1 MKRIKILNYQVGLV
15 FREGDFVGVL
25 TEGTHWLWLNE
36 KVRVYDRVDAFSAP
50 IDLDIML
57 QNSMLASLLHVVE
70 VKDNEIVLVYRNGNY
85 KYLLTPSVGKYAF
98 WKGIVEYT
106 FQTIDLNQLEI
117 EDQVERSILM
127 RHEFRPYI
135 NMPLIEPYEQG
146 LLIVEGQL
154 ERKLMPGNYYFW
166 KNSRSIEVKK
176 ADMRAM
182 QMEVSG
188 QEILTKD
195 KAALR
200 VNFYLQYQ
208 IVDVEKALLETK
220 DFAKQLYLLM
230 QMAVREYV
238 GTMSLDELLS
248 KKEAIQ
254 TFVLEAAAGKATEM
268 GIQLLNAGIRDIILP
283 GEVREIMNQVL
294 IAEKKA
300 QANTIMRREETAST
314 RSLLNTAKLMEDN
327 AMLLKL
333 KEMEYVERIAEKINS
348 ITVAGGGQIVEQLK
362 EIFVVEK

>member
-1 MKRIKILNYQVGLV
+1 MKRIKIYSYQVGLV
-15 FREGDFVGVL
+15 FRDGDFVGVL

-36 KVRVYDRVDAFSAP
+36 TVRIYNRVGIFAAP
-50 IDLDIML
+50 IDLEILL
-57 QNSMLASLLHVVE
+57 QNSQLEVLLQVVE

-85 KYLLTPSVGKYAF
+85 KQLLTPAVGKYAF
-98 WKGIVEYT
+98 WKGIVAYE
-106 FQTIDLNQLEI
+106 FQTIDLNQLEV
-117 EDQVERSILM
+117 ENEVERSILM
-127 RHEFRPYI
+127 NHEFRPYI
-135 NMPLIEPYEQG
+135 TMPLIEPYEQG

-154 ERKLMPGNYYFW
+154 ERQLMPGNYYFW
-166 KNSRSIEVKK
+166 KNGRSIEVKK
-176 ADMRAM
+176 ADIRAT
-182 QMEVSG
+182 QMEISG

-195 KAALR
+195 KAGLR

-220 DFAKQLYLLM
+220 NFAKQLYLLM
-230 QMAVREYV
+230 QMEVREYV
-238 GTMSLDELLS
+238 GTMTLDELLS
-248 KKEAIQ
+248 KKAEIKS
-254 TFVLEAAAGKATEM
+254 FVLEATANKAAEM
-268 GIQLLNAGIRDIILP
+268 GIKLLNAGIRDLILP

>member
-1 MKRIKILNYQVGLV
+1 MKRIKIYSYQVGLV
-15 FREGDFVGVL
+15 FRDGDFVGVL

-36 KVRVYDRVDAFSAP
+36 KVRIYDRVGAFSAP
-50 IDLDIML
+50 IDLDILL
-57 QNSMLASLLHVVE
+57 QNPKLEALLDVVE

-85 KYLLTPSVGKYAF
+85 KQLLTSVIGKYAF
-98 WKGIVEYT
+98 WKGIVQYE
-106 FQTIDLNQLEI
+106 FQTIDVNQLEARNDI
-117 EDQVERSILM
+117 ERSILM

-135 NMPLIEPYEQG
+135 TMPLIEPYEQG

-166 KNSRSIEVKK
+166 KNGQSIEVKK
-176 ADMRAM
+176 ADLRAM

-200 VNFYLQYQ
+200 VNFYLQYR
-208 IVDVEKALLETK
+208 IVNIEKAVLETK
-220 DFAKQLYLLM
+220 DLAKQLYLLM

-238 GTMSLDELLS
+238 GTMTLDELLS

-254 TFVLEAAAGKATEM
+254 SYVLEAASSKANEM

-348 ITVAGGGQIVEQLK
+348 ITVAGGGLIVEQLK